1 MTDFTLHTLDTAPEG
16 SRATLDAVAHAW
28 GFVPRMHAALAESP
42 AALNGY
48 EALWSQIA
56 ASTLTPIEQQVAYQ
70 AVNVLH
76 GCGYCVMGH
85 TYLSRQA
92 GMDEDSI
99 ARLRAGRAPGDPR
112 LAALW
117 TFTRAVAENRGEA
130 AEAVRAFLAAGF
142 TPANAL
148 DVITVIAA
156 KVIANYTAAI
166 TALPLEE
173 FMSDPS
179 LAWAAASS
187 AAAE

>member
-1 MTDFTLHTLDTAPEG
+1 MTHFPLHTLDTAPEG
-16 SRATLDAVAHAW
+16 ARATLDAVAQAW

-48 EALWSQIA
+48 EALWSQIG
-56 ASTLTPIEQQVAYQ
+56 ASTLTPVEQQVAYQ

-99 ARLRAGRAPGDPR
+99 SRLRAGRAPADPK

-117 TFTRAVAENRGEA
+117 SFTRAVAENRGEA
-130 AEAVRAFLAAGF
+130 AGAVREFLAAGF
-142 TPANAL
+142 STANAL
-148 DVITVIAA
+148 DVITIIAA
-156 KVIANYTAAI
+156 KVIANYTAAV
-166 TALPLEE
+166 TGLPPED
-173 FMSDPS
+173 FMSDPA
-179 LAWAAASS
+179 LAWTPANA